1 MDCIGTRNIR
11 QVLEYKAKL
20 FGSREWLVFEDAEGY
35 VVSYTY
41 RVFDEIV
48 NRYANVLLRRSIKK
62 GDKVILHLANSPE
75 YLFSFFALAKIG
87 AIIIPTNILSGAPE
101 MEYFIDFTDSV
112 AIITEP
118 RYMDLIGSIRGT
130 CKKLQQVFLV
140 RNSPWYPNERLYP
153 DTIIITEELK
163 AASITLTEVPID
175 VEDDLMMLFNHDPS
189 HPKAIQLTHA
199 NAVFAGIFGAQ
210 AWKIATQDRH
220 LLTLP
225 LFHVNAQF
233 ITVMPALTAG
243 ATIIVTEQFSA
254 GRYMEQVRSHRATTA
269 SLVGAMVRM
278 ILKEPATERDADN
291 NLRFIIYAIAVTDEE
306 WDAFEARF
314 QVRLC
319 DLWGM
324 TETLGATTIN
334 PLDGIIKKNCVGLPR
349 LGNTVKVVDSSG
361 AEVPAGTTG
370 ELVVQGVPG
379 RTIMKGY
386 YKNDAATRETIRDGW
401 LHTGDYA
408 YMDTDGYFHFVG
420 RKKEPAA

>member
-1 MDCIGTRNIR
+1 MDCIGTRNLR

-20 FGSREWLVFEDAEGY
+20 FGNREWLVFEDAEGY

-41 RVFDEIV
+41 RVFDEMV
-48 NRYANVLLRRSIKK
+48 NRYAHVLLRRGIKK
-62 GDKVILHLANSPE
+62 GDKVIIHLANSPE

-87 AIIIPTNILSGAPE
+87 AVIIPTNILSGAPE

-112 AIITEP
+112 AIISEP

-140 RNSPWYPNERLYP
+140 RTSPWYPNERLYS
-153 DTIIITEELK
+153 DTIVITEELK
-163 AASITLTEVPID
+163 DASTALPEVSID

-199 NAVFAGIFGAQ
+199 NAVFAGIYGAQ

-225 LFHVNAQF
+225 LFHINAQF
-233 ITVMPALTAG
+233 ISVMPSLTAG
-243 ATIIVTEQFSA
+243 ATIIITEQFSA
-254 GRYMEQVRSHRATTA
+254 SRYMEQVRSHRATTA

-278 ILKEPATERDADN
+278 LLKEPATERDAEN

-334 PLDGIIKKNCVGLPR
+334 PLDGIIKKNCIGLPR
-349 LGNTVKVVDSSG
+349 LGNAVKVVDSSG
-361 AEVPAGTTG
+361 AEVHAGTTG

-420 RKKEPAA
+420 RKKEPAS

>member
-1 MDCIGTRNIR
+1 MDCIGTKNVR
-11 QVLEYKAKL
+11 QVLEYKARL
-20 FGSREWLVFEDAEGY
+20 FGSRECLVFEDAEGY

-41 RVFDEIV
+41 RAFDEMV
-48 NRYANVLLRRSIKK
+48 NRYANVLLRNGIKK
-62 GDKVILHLANSPE
+62 GDKVTIHLANAPE
-75 YLFSFFALAKIG
+75 YLLCFFALAKIG

-101 MEYFIDFTDSV
+101 MEYFIDFSDSV
-112 AIITEP
+112 GIITEP

-130 CKKLQQVFLV
+130 CKKLQQIFLV
-140 RNSPWYPNERLYP
+140 RTSPWYPNDRLYP
-153 DTIIITEELK
+153 DTTIITDELK
-163 AASITLTEVPID
+163 DAAATLTEVSID

-189 HPKAIQLTHA
+189 RPKAVEITHA

-210 AWKIATQDRH
+210 AWKVVPEDRH

-225 LFHVNAQF
+225 LFHINALF
-233 ITVMPALTAG
+233 ISLMPALTAG
-243 ATIIVTEQFSA
+243 AAVILAEQFNAS
-254 GRYMEQVRSHRATTA
+254 RYMEQVRRHRATTA

-291 NLRFIIYAIAVTDEE
+291 NLRFIIFAIAVTDEE
-306 WDAFEARF
+306 WDAFESRF

-319 DLWGM
+319 DIWGM

-334 PLDGIIKKNCVGLPR
+334 PIDGIMKKNCVGLPR
-349 LGNTVKVVDSSG
+349 LSNAVKVVDKNS
-361 AEVPAGTTG
+361 ADVRTTG

-386 YKNDAATRETIRDGW
+386 YKNADATRETVRDGW

-408 YMDTDGYFHFVG
+408 YMDADGYFHFAG
-420 RKKEPAA
+420 MRKETAV

>member
-1 MDCIGTRNIR
+1 MDCIGTRNLR
-11 QVLEYKAKL
+11 QVLEYKARQ
-20 FGSREWLVFEDAEGY
+20 FGSRECLVFEDADGY

-41 RVFDEIV
+41 RAFDDMV
-48 NRYANVLLRRSIKK
+48 NRYANVLLRNGIKK
-62 GDKVILHLANSPE
+62 GDKVTIHLANSPE
-75 YLFSFFALAKIG
+75 YLFCFFALAKIG
-87 AIIIPTNILSGAPE
+87 GVIIPTNILSGAPE
-101 MEYFIDFTDSV
+101 MEYFLDFTDCV
-112 AIITEP
+112 AIIIEP
-118 RYMDLIGSIRGT
+118 RYMDLIGGIRGA

-140 RNSPWYPNERLYP
+140 RTCPWYPNTRLYP
-153 DTIIITEELK
+153 DTILIADELQE
-163 AASITLTEVPID
+163 ASVILAEVPID

-189 HPKAIQLTHA
+189 RPKAVEITHA

-210 AWKIATQDRH
+210 AWKLVPEDRH

-225 LFHVNAQF
+225 LFHINALF
-233 ITVMPALTAG
+233 ISLMPSLTAG
-243 ATIIVTEQFSA
+243 AAIVLAEQFNAS
-254 GRYMEQVRSHRATTA
+254 RYMEQVRTHRATTA

-278 ILKEPATERDADN
+278 ILKEPSNGRDADHS
-291 NLRFIIYAIAVTDEE
+291 LRFIIYAIAVTDEE

-319 DLWGM
+319 DLWGL

-334 PLDGIIKKNCVGLPR
+334 PIDGIMKKNCVGLPR
-349 LGNTVKVVDSSG
+349 LSNAVKVVDAHG
-361 AEVPAGTTG
+361 AEVAAGTTG

-386 YKNDAATRETIRDGW
+386 YKNDAATRETVKDGW

-408 YMDTDGYFHFVG
+408 YMDADGYFHFVG